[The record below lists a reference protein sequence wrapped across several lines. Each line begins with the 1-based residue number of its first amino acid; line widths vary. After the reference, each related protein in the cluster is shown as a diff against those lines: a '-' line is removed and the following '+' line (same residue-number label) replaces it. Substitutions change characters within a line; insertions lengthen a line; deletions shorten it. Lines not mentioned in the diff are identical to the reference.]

1 MPVQEE
7 EWLALEIPLTKEER
21 DLLAY
26 FGIPPSPQGQL
37 SDNIREKRKFWHR
50 RSNGLGE
57 HERARRVK
65 ELIQQLSEHLL
76 NGVPFE
82 GVLESGPGGP
92 RFDKTTADTLE
103 ELRRLIDDL
112 LRRGSFRAAVDAG
125 WRGVTEWNDAPLA
138 HMLLAYAVATALD
151 FRTSLERNV
160 IEYALKSA
168 EYATSA
174 YANDEMSWS
183 SRIGLMVATG
193 MAGQVDGLRDP
204 AARALG
210 TLSPDLRITFA
221 SAVFATGQRDRGLA
235 EVVQALYGAN
245 IDLGV
250 RADAAS
256 QVIRQAAMP
265 LLPLKSAADAAAYRD
280 AVAVAAWCA
289 TGIPDAE
296 ELVRPHRFWAAACMS
311 NIYSGNWQIRTFL
324 SVCTGFLLLPVL
336 NAMRGRPAWQ
346 IFIKGP
352 LVYEEFLFFADFDFM
367 RSTHAHCGPG
377 LPWLLPDGKW
387 PTSPQDVAYLQQ
399 LAQQAAQQ
407 SRQQRARR

>member
-1 MPVQEE
+1 MPVQQD
-7 EWLALEIPLTKEER
+7 EWLALEMPLTKDER

-26 FGIPPSPQGQL
+26 FGIPPSPESEL
-37 SDNIREKRKFWHR
+37 SSNISSKRKFWHR

-103 ELRRLIDDL
+103 ELRRLIDEL
-112 LRRGSFRAAVDAG
+112 LRRGSFTAAVDAG
-125 WRGVTEWNDAPLA
+125 WRGVTQWNESPLA

-151 FRTSLERNV
+151 FRTSVERNV
-160 IEYALKSA
+160 VEYALKSA
-168 EYATSA
+168 EFATSA
-174 YANDEMSWS
+174 YASDEMAWS

-193 MAGQVDGLRDP
+193 MAAQVEALREP
-204 AARALG
+204 ANRALG

-235 EVVQALYGAN
+235 EVVQALSGTQA
-245 IDLGV
+245 DLGV

-265 LLPLKSAADAAAYRD
+265 LLPLKSAAEAAAYRD

-311 NIYSGNWQIRTFL
+311 NIYSGNWPIRTFL

-346 IFIKGP
+346 IFIRGP

-367 RSTHAHCGPG
+367 RSAHAHCGQA

-387 PTSPQDVAYLQQ
+387 PTSPQDVAVLHH
-399 LAQQAAQQ
+399 LAEQA
-407 SRQQRARR
+407 RQQRARR

>member
-1 MPVQEE
+1 MTVTE
-7 EWLALEIPLTKEER
+7 EWRALEMPLSKEEG

-26 FGIPPSPQGQL
+26 FGIPPSPPGDL
-37 SDNIREKRKFWHR
+37 SGNINAKRKFWHR
-50 RSNGLGE
+50 RSNGLGD
-57 HERARRVK
+57 HERAKRVK

-103 ELRRLIDDL
+103 ELRQLIDDL

-125 WRGVTEWNDAPLA
+125 WRGVTQWNDSPLA
-138 HMLLAYAVATALD
+138 HLLLAYAVATALD
-151 FRTSLERNV
+151 FRTPLERSV
-160 IEYALKSA
+160 VEYALRSA
-168 EYATSA
+168 EFAASA
-174 YANDEMSWS
+174 YASDEMAWS
-183 SRIGLMVATG
+183 ARIGLMVAMG
-193 MAGQVDGLRDP
+193 MAAQVDGLRET
-204 AARALG
+204 ATRALG

-235 EVVQALYGAN
+235 EVVQALVSTEA
-245 IDLGV
+245 DLGV
-250 RADAAS
+250 RADAAT

-296 ELVRPHRFWAAACMS
+296 ELVRPHRFWATACTS

-352 LVYEEFLFFADFDFM
+352 LVYQEFLFFSDFDFM
-367 RSTHAHCGPG
+367 QSVHAHCGSA
-377 LPWLLPDGKW
+377 LPWLMPDGRW
-387 PTSPQDVAYLQQ
+387 PTSYDDVAYLRQ
-399 LAQQAAQQ
+399 LAQEA
-407 SRQQRARR
+407 RQQRGGR